1 MATLTIAQASE
12 LIWDLL
18 QTLEDAYWEASVC
31 EEKDR
36 VFNLMQLL
44 NAEYMELLKISV
56 QDHHYEYEVIS
67 TSHDVLVQVMSDFQR
82 AQISMPR
89 RLTTASR
96 LSTLLNRLAA
106 NLSAQQS

>member
-1 MATLTIAQASE
+1 MTTMTISQASE

-18 QTLEDAYWEASVC
+18 QTLEDAYWEASNC
-31 EEKDR
+31 QEKDQ

-67 TSHDVLVQVMSDFQR
+67 TGLALLQQALEDFQR
-82 AQISMPR
+82 VASLQTR
-89 RLTTASR
+89 RQSTSTR
-96 LSTLLNRLAA
+96 LNALLNKLSA
-106 NLSAQQS
+106 NLSSN